1 MLGSNNETTV
11 GGQDLSGDE
20 GCLFRCEEGHRVGD
34 VGGGGQ
40 AAQRGLLWQLLQ
52 KNLSQGLGPGR
63 YR

>member
-34 VGGGGQ
+34 VGGGAQ
-40 AAQRGLLWQLLQ
+40 AAQREI
-52 KNLSQGLGPGR
+52 GR
-63 YR
+63 ASCRERV